1 LDHITKVLRTLKTL
15 LITTTPGRNLRRFQL
30 GKKHYI
36 SLIAGYILLKNL
48 GRKSVVK
55 RIKGKGQESSLGLF
69 YFKKE
74 ASKQWSVLR
83 PTNNGLTTKQR
94 KARQHVWAFLRFG
107 ERGCVYTK
115 GIPVQRT

>member
-1 LDHITKVLRTLKTL
+1 M
-15 LITTTPGRNLRRFQL
+15 
-30 GKKHYI
+30 
-36 SLIAGYILLKNL
+36 LKNL

>member
-1 LDHITKVLRTLKTL
+1 
-15 LITTTPGRNLRRFQL
+15 
-30 GKKHYI
+30 
-36 SLIAGYILLKNL
+36 
-48 GRKSVVK
+48 
-55 RIKGKGQESSLGLF
+55 LGLF

-107 ERGCVYTK
+107 GVRKARGEQKIEFLRIFY
-115 GIPVQRT
+115 IL

>member
-1 LDHITKVLRTLKTL
+1 MA
-15 LITTTPGRNLRRFQL
+15 TTPGRNLRRFQL

-83 PTNNGLTTKQR
+83 PTNNGFTTKQR
-94 KARQHVWAFLRFG
+94 KARHQRLGFLRLG
-107 ERGCVYTK
+107 ERGVFTPKEFQFNGHSLALNYSD
-115 GIPVQRT
+115 